1 MMKFKKLLLALALLA
16 FAMPAMANIVANV
29 AVPPTRATGTTI
41 TAAIWN
47 NDVNGIYTYL
57 NNTVIPALNK
67 LTTKGDL
74 YVTDGVNL
82 NRLAVGTDGQ
92 ALAAAS
98 AQTNGLQWVNFAN
111 AVALTTKGD
120 LLGYAAAAARIPVG
134 ANGTVLT
141 ADSTNANGVSFQAAA
156 SAAPKGSI
164 VAWSPSGAGTSTIP
178 SGWLLCDGTSS
189 TPNLIGRFIIGTRP
203 SGSAAVASVGG
214 YGAQTVD
221 ATGAGAAT
229 HVHAMSGSVAT
240 GLPSATTPSTQA
252 YPPGVYVVS
261 QQSHTHTITYS
272 GDSTSATTEPADYA
286 LVYIMK
292 Q

>member
-1 MMKFKKLLLALALLA
+1 MMKFKKLLLALALLS
-16 FAMPAMANIVANV
+16 FALPAMAGIVANV
-29 AVPPTRATGTTI
+29 SVPPTRSTGTTI

-164 VAWSPSGAGTSTIP
+164 VAWSPSGAGTNTIP

-203 SGSAAVASVGG
+203 ASSSATASSGG
-214 YGAQTVD
+214 YGAQSVD
-221 ATGAGAAT
+221 ANGAGSAT
-229 HVHAMSGSVAT
+229 HVHVMSGSVST
-240 GLPSATTPSTQA
+240 GGPSSTIGGTQVFPA
-252 YPPGVYVVS
+252 GLYVVAS
-261 QQSHTHTITYS
+261 SGHTHTITYS

>member
-1 MMKFKKLLLALALLA
+1 MMKFKKLLLTLALLA

-29 AVPPTRATGTTI
+29 AVPTTRTTGTTI

-74 YVTDGVNL
+74 YVTDGVSL

-92 ALAAAS
+92 ALSAAS

-120 LLGYAAAAARIPVG
+120 ILGYAAAAARIPVG
-134 ANGTVLT
+134 ADGAVLT
-141 ADSTNANGVSFQAAA
+141 ADSTNANGVSYQSPA

-164 VAWSPSGAGTSTIP
+164 VAWSPSGAGTTTIP
-178 SGWLLCDGTSS
+178 TGWLLCDGTSS
-189 TPNLIGRFIIGTRP
+189 TPNLIGRFIVGTRP
-203 SGSAAVASVGG
+203 AASSATASVGG

-221 ATGAGAAT
+221 ANGAGAAT
-229 HVHAMSGSVAT
+229 HVHAMSGSVNT
-240 GLPSATTPSTQA
+240 GVPSATTPSTQV
-252 YPPGVYVVS
+252 YPPGTYVVS
-261 QQSHTHTITYS
+261 QQSHYHTITYS
-272 GDSTSATTEPADYA
+272 GNSTSATTEPADYA

-292 Q
+292 N

>member
-1 MMKFKKLLLALALLA
+1 MMKFKKLLLTLALLA

-29 AVPPTRATGTTI
+29 AVPPTRSTGTTI

-74 YVTDGVNL
+74 YVTDGVSL

-92 ALAAAS
+92 ALSANS

-120 LLGYAAAAARIPVG
+120 ILGYAGAAARIPVG

-141 ADSTNANGVSFQAAA
+141 ADSTNANGVSYQAPA

-164 VAWSPSGAGTSTIP
+164 VAWSPAGAGTSTIP

-189 TPNLIGRFIIGTRP
+189 TPNLIGRFIVGTRP
-203 SGSAAVASVGG
+203 AASSATASVGG
-214 YGAQTVD
+214 YGAQAVD
-221 ATGAGAAT
+221 NNGAGAAT
-229 HVHAMSGSVAT
+229 HVHVMSGSVST
-240 GLPSATTPSTQA
+240 GAPSSTVGGTQV
-252 YPPGVYVVS
+252 YPAGLYTVAAAGHY
-261 QQSHTHTITYS
+261 HTITYS
-272 GDSTSATTEPADYA
+272 GNSTSATTEPADYA

>member
-1 MMKFKKLLLALALLA
+1 MMKFKKLLLTLALLA

-29 AVPPTRATGTTI
+29 AVPTTRTTGTTI

-74 YVTDGVNL
+74 YVTDGVSL

-92 ALAAAS
+92 ALSAAS

-120 LLGYAAAAARIPVG
+120 ILGYAAAAARIPVG
-134 ANGTVLT
+134 ADGAVLT
-141 ADSTNANGVSFQAAA
+141 ADSTNANGVSYQSPA

-164 VAWSPSGAGTSTIP
+164 VAWSPSGAGTTTIP
-178 SGWLLCDGTSS
+178 TGWLLCDGTSS
-189 TPNLIGRFIIGTRP
+189 TPNLIGRFIVGTRP
-203 SGSAAVASVGG
+203 AASSATASVGG

-221 ATGAGAAT
+221 ANGAGAAT
-229 HVHAMSGSVAT
+229 HVHAMSGSVNT
-240 GLPSATTPSTQA
+240 GIPNATTPSTQA
-252 YPPGVYVVS
+252 YPPGTYVVS
-261 QQSHTHTITYS
+261 QQVHTHTITYS
-272 GDSTSATTEPADYA
+272 GNSTSATTEPADYA

-292 Q
+292 N

>member
-1 MMKFKKLLLALALLA
+1 MMKFKKLLLTLALLA

-29 AVPPTRATGTTI
+29 AVPTTRTTGTTI

-74 YVTDGVNL
+74 YVTDGVSL

-92 ALAAAS
+92 ALSAAS

-120 LLGYAAAAARIPVG
+120 ILGYAAAAARIPVG
-134 ANGTVLT
+134 ADGAVLT
-141 ADSTNANGVSFQAAA
+141 ADSTNANGVSYQSPA

-164 VAWSPSGAGTSTIP
+164 VAWSPSGAGTTTIP
-178 SGWLLCDGTSS
+178 TGWLLCDGTSS
-189 TPNLIGRFIIGTRP
+189 TPNLIGRFIVGTRP
-203 SGSAAVASVGG
+203 AASSATASVGG

-221 ATGAGAAT
+221 ANGAGAAT
-229 HVHAMSGSVAT
+229 HVHAMSGSVNT
-240 GLPSATTPSTQA
+240 GIPSATTPSTQV

-261 QQSHTHTITYS
+261 QQSHYHTITYS
-272 GDSTSATTEPADYA
+272 GNSTSATTEPADYA

-292 Q
+292 N

>member
-1 MMKFKKLLLALALLA
+1 MMKFKKLLLTLALLA

-29 AVPPTRATGTTI
+29 AVPTTRTTGTTI

-74 YVTDGVNL
+74 YVTDGVSL

-92 ALAAAS
+92 ALSAAS

-120 LLGYAAAAARIPVG
+120 ILGYAAAAARIPVG
-134 ANGTVLT
+134 ADGAVLT
-141 ADSTNANGVSFQAAA
+141 ADSTNANGVSYQSPA

-164 VAWSPSGAGTSTIP
+164 VAWSPSGAGTTTIP
-178 SGWLLCDGTSS
+178 TGWLLCDGTSS
-189 TPNLIGRFIIGTRP
+189 TPNLIGRFIVGTRP
-203 SGSAAVASVGG
+203 AASSATASVGG

-229 HVHAMSGSVAT
+229 HVHVMSGSVAT
-240 GLPSATTPSTQA
+240 GAPSATVGGTQVFPA
-252 YPPGVYVVS
+252 GLYTVASSG
-261 QQSHTHTITYS
+261 HTHTITYS
-272 GDSTSATTEPADYA
+272 GNSTSATTEPADYA

-292 Q
+292 N